1 MSAFSTIEGLI
12 EIFLGKDLTIGGATI
27 SVASLLKSLST
38 LEHVDWADVVKAVE
52 QGNWEADIVPIE
64 DILRIVG
71 LFVPPVAI
79 AEADFAAIMPI
90 LQFIFTSARSEPLV
104 NVNGTWV
111 TQSWIDDPRHQLNSD
126 GSFKR

>member
-1 MSAFSTIEGLI
+1 MSALSSIEGFI
-12 EIFLGKDLTIGGATI
+12 KIFLGKSLTIDGATV
-27 SVASLLKSLST
+27 SVASLLKSLGAIEKINWT
-38 LEHVDWADVVKAVE
+38 DVASAVE

-79 AEADFAAIMPI
+79 AEADFEAIMPI
-90 LQFIFTSARSEPLV
+90 LQFIFTSVQSEPLV

-111 TQSWIDDPRHQLNSD
+111 TRSWIDDPRHQLNPD
-126 GSFKR
+126 GSFRR

>member
-1 MSAFSTIEGLI
+1 MNAFSAIEDLI
-12 EIFLGKDLTIGGATI
+12 KIFLVKNLTIDGTTV
-27 SVASLLKSLST
+27 SVASLLKSLGA
-38 LEHVDWADVVKAVE
+38 LENVNWADVVKAVE

-79 AEADFAAIMPI
+79 AEADFEAIMPI
-90 LQFIFTSARSEPLV
+90 LQFIFTSVRSEPLV
-104 NVNGTWV
+104 NISGTWV
-111 TQSWIDDPRHQLNSD
+111 TQSWIDNPRHQLNPD